1 MEEQVENSYL
11 QNRRDYVHLDYL
23 YLDPNNYRFI
33 DSTDYT
39 PVPETD
45 ITDIRVQQ
53 RTRKLIS
60 GKNNTEIDDTIRS
73 IKTNGFLDV
82 DQIQVRQL
90 RDNTY
95 VVIEGNRR
103 VTTLKYL
110 KEQYDLANDIGRVDP
125 AIFENVPVVVTQDA
139 DRSHYQILMGLKHIS
154 GNKKWPAVNQAKLLK
169 SLRDDSGLSEQQ
181 IRDMLGIST
190 VQLRRFLRSLSLVEA
205 YERSDYREQF
215 KTDMFNLFSETIKQ
229 PKIMSWLGWDDSA
242 YQARNLDNLN
252 RFFSW
257 ISKEERN
264 GELEDENKENDGIT
278 EMLDPIVTKGTD
290 LRELGQIIDD
300 PAAIERMEEAR
311 SISNAILSSDRFSAN
326 KFDETLNFIDR
337 NIMTAID
344 FSRYATDESKERIPD
359 LKRKFDALLI
369 SRGFNDVFNGTEIS
383 QNNGDVIKS
392 KRQREILIKISG
404 GRFSEILVQKYKLLR
419 DVKIKNLNRINL
431 FAGENNAGKSTLLE
445 AIYVLT
451 TQNDVEMFADMQRR
465 RGKFANEMPALW
477 LNQQVEKEVIV
488 SGVFFGRKA
497 NVRIFKEEEEEDFN
511 KASYLT
517 TLFIEA
523 DYDREDTKSH
533 LRLFT
538 NQVSQ
543 SFGAS
548 PTNLCRISYS
558 SPFSI
563 HNSDDLFSAHERTV
577 KEKAMS
583 EIIGFINQQV
593 DGGVEKIEIVV
604 ENELAR
610 FRVTHRDLGEA
621 VDLTQFGDG
630 IQRIFNIALQF
641 AACKN
646 GILLIDEIENAIH
659 HSLFIEFVNLIFLL
673 SEQFNVQVF
682 ITSHSKECIDA
693 FFEDEQHGE
702 HLSAYRLVRGENGQI
717 QCLYEEGERYS
728 RLIQNFGADL
738 RG

>member
-1 MEEQVENSYL
+1 MEEQIENSYL
-11 QNRRDYVHLDYL
+11 QNRRDYVPLDRL

-33 DSTDYT
+33 DSSDYT

-53 RTRKLIS
+53 RTRKLIA
-60 GKNNTEIDDTIRS
+60 GKNNNDIDDTIRS

-82 DQIQVRQL
+82 DQIQVRQIQ
-90 RDNTY
+90 DNTY

-103 VTTLKYL
+103 VTTLKFL
-110 KEQYDLANDIGRVDP
+110 KELYDSQSDIGRVDP
-125 AIFENVPVVVTQDA
+125 AIFDNVPVVVTQDA
-139 DRSHYQILMGLKHIS
+139 DKSHYQILMGLKHIS

-190 VQLRRFLRSLSLVEA
+190 VQLRRFLRTLSLVEA
-205 YERSDYREQF
+205 YERSDYGEQF

-229 PKIMSWLGWDDSA
+229 PKIMSWLGWDDST
-242 YQARNLDNLN
+242 YQAQNLENLN

-257 ISKEERN
+257 VSKEERN
-264 GELEDENKENDGIT
+264 TDLDDINEDNEGIT
-278 EMLDPIVTKGTD
+278 EMLEPIVIKGTD

-311 SISNAILSSDRFSAN
+311 SISSALLSSDRFSVN
-326 KFDETLNFIDR
+326 KFEESLNFIDR

-344 FSRYATDESKERIPD
+344 FSRFATEESKERIPD

-369 SRGFNDVFNGTEIS
+369 SRGFNDAFSGIENL
-383 QNNGDVIKS
+383 QNNGDFIKS
-392 KRQREILIKISG
+392 KRQREILEKFSG
-404 GRFSEILVQKYKLLR
+404 VGFSEIHIEKHKLLR
-419 DVKIKNLNRINL
+419 GTKVKNLSRINL

-465 RGKFANEMPALW
+465 RGKFATEMPALW
-477 LNQQVEKEVIV
+477 LNEQVDKETIV
-488 SGVFFGRKA
+488 SGFFNGRKA
-497 NVRIFKEEEEEDFN
+497 NVRLFKEEEEEDFN

-517 TLFIEA
+517 TFFVEA
-523 DYDREDTKSH
+523 DYGGEDTKSQ

-538 NQVSQ
+538 NQGSQ

-548 PTNLCRISYS
+548 PTNLCRIRYS

-563 HNSDDLFSAHERTV
+563 HNSEDLFSAHEQTV
-577 KEKAMS
+577 KEKAMN
-583 EIIGFINQQV
+583 EIIAFINQHV
-593 DGGVEKIEIVV
+593 DVGIEKIEIVV
-604 ENELAR
+604 ENEFAR
-610 FRVTHRDLGEA
+610 FRVTHKDLGEA
-621 VDLTQFGDG
+621 IDLTQFGDG
-630 IQRIFNIALQF
+630 IQRIFHIALQF

-646 GILLIDEIENAIH
+646 GVLLIDEIENAIH
-659 HSLFIEFVNLIFLL
+659 HSLFKEFVKLIFLL
-673 SEQFNVQVF
+673 SEQFKVQVF

-693 FFEDEQHGE
+693 FFENEDYGE
-702 HLSAYRLVRGENGQI
+702 HLSAYRLIREENGQV
-717 QCLYEEGERYS
+717 QCLYEEGKRYS